1 MIIGD
6 RGRQVANGDTIGP
19 FKEDDPFTV
28 LCVATGG
35 NSMEIRD
42 PFTVLCVATG
52 GNSMVIRDPF
62 TVLCVATG
70 GNSRE
75 R

>member
-6 RGRQVANGDTIGP
+6 RGRQIPNGDTVGP

-35 NSMEIRD
+35 EIARPFQKKSSKMEVMDI
-42 PFTVLCVATG
+42 V
-52 GNSMVIRDPF
+52 S
-62 TVLCVATG
+62 
-70 GNSRE
+70 
-75 R
+75 

>member
-6 RGRQVANGDTIGP
+6 RGRQIPNGDTVGP

-35 NSMEIRD
+35 ETQMARD
-42 PFTVLCVATG
+42 RE
-52 GNSMVIRDPF
+52 SQRD
-62 TVLCVATG
+62 
-70 GNSRE
+70 RDDW